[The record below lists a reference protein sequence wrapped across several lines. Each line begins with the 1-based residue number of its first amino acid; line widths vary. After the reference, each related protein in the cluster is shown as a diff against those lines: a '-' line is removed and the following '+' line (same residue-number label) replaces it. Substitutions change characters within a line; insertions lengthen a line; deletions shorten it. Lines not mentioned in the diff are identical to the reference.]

1 MFSGPKLRNFTF
13 QFVFAPNGVDDAAV
27 ARKITRFFKQGM
39 SAKKSAKGNLLFL
52 GSPNVFRIRYLTN
65 ENEVIRGLP
74 RYKICAL
81 TACTV
86 DYAPG
91 QAYQSYEDRFAGSQ
105 PVRMAMELNFTE
117 LTPIFESDYRN
128 DAEAS
133 VIDALRS
140 SSANHQINEY
150 DVGF

>member
-1 MFSGPKLRNFTF
+1 M
-13 QFVFAPNGVDDAAV
+13 FAPNDETEAAIV
-27 ARKITRFFKQGM
+27 RKILRFFKQGM
-39 SAKKSAKGNLLFL
+39 APQRSTGRNLFL
-52 GSPNVFRIRYLTN
+52 GSPNVFKLRYETG
-65 ENEVIRGLP
+65 ENEIIRGLP

-91 QAYQSYEDRFAGSQ
+91 QAYQSYEDSNAGSQ

-128 DAEAS
+128 IGESS
-133 VIDALRS
+133 VIDALPNEPV
-140 SSANHQINEY
+140 ANNINEY